1 MHAVPCKNSV
11 DVLETRARGPK
22 TRVGGRYM
30 ETDRCKMDAGR
41 SKMDTDFRKTR
52 ALLTSASA
60 TCLAERAPGGLL
72 HSWDAK
78 RH

>member
-1 MHAVPCKNSV
+1 
-11 DVLETRARGPK
+11 
-22 TRVGGRYM
+22 M
-30 ETDRCKMDAGR
+30 ETDRAKWTLVEA
-41 SKMDTDFRKTR
+41 KMDTDFRKTR